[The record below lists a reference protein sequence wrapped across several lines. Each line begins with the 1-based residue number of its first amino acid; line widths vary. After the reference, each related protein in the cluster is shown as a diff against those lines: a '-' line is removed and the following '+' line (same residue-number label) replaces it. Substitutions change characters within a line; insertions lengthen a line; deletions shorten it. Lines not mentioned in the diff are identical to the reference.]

1 MLSAL
6 LGAPA
11 LLLLAAGAAK
21 AADPT
26 RTVGALRALGWPAS
40 PALVRAG
47 AGAEALL
54 GAAGLVVG
62 GPVVAVLTAASYV
75 GFAGFVAAALRSGV
89 PVGTCGCFGRLDTPP
104 RPRHVVVDLVLAA
117 AALASLA
124 DGGPALLSD
133 GPLAAVPVALVGAGV
148 AYVLLT
154 RPGRAPAPLGRKA

>member
-11 LLLLAAGAAK
+11 LLLLVAGAAK

-26 RTVGALRALGWPAS
+26 RTVGALRALGRPVS
-40 PALVRAG
+40 PTVVRVG

-62 GPVVAVLTAASYV
+62 GPVVALLTAASYV
-75 GFAGFVAAALRSGV
+75 GFAAFVGAALRSGV

-104 RPRHVVVDLVLAA
+104 RPRHVVVDLGLAA

-124 DGGPALLSD
+124 DGGPALLAD
-133 GPLAAVPVALVGAGV
+133 GPVAAVPLALAGAGA

-154 RPGRAPAPLGRKA
+154 RPGRAPAPLGGRA